1 VESGRT
7 KRSLRVV
14 KWLEMT
20 AMKRVA
26 DAQESLKV
34 QFASHK
40 CNAEDASRA
49 AVEAVNRAT
58 RD

>member
-1 VESGRT
+1 
-7 KRSLRVV
+7 
-14 KWLEMT
+14 MT

-49 AVEAVNRAT
+49 AVEAVNKAT